1 MCQENDSYRL
11 MVENMPDA
19 ITCQR
24 IIRDEQGNIV
34 DYEFI
39 DVNPA
44 FEKAIGLK
52 KDYIIG
58 KKATDVLQEFLG
70 PGFNRIT
77 EYERVALTGEHT
89 KFEEHSEILGR
100 WYEVTAYRDKPFFL
114 VTVFRDITDHKQNSK
129 NERWYERHDNKNGI
143 WEWVW
148 THGRCTEWDSQGQPL
163 KMAGIHTDITQRRLL
178 EKDLRE
184 ANEKLNAI
192 FHASPLA
199 ITCIDSEGF
208 VTSWNKAAENIFGWR
223 EEEVLG
229 GFLPIIP
236 GEKEKEHWNLKKKTF
251 KGDSFTIL
259 DTIRKKKDGTL
270 INVNIYTAP
279 LLYEEGEAIETIA
292 IFDDITGRKKM
303 EQELIKANKL
313 ESLGLLAGG
322 IAHDFNNLLA
332 VILGNISISL
342 RELSQEDR
350 VFSRLE
356 NAKKAIQQAKNLT
369 QQLQTFARGGDP
381 IKKTASIE
389 ELIREVVSFT
399 LSGSK
404 VHCRFSF
411 PEDLFYVDIDEGQII
426 QVVHNIII
434 NAVQAMP
441 EEGIINIS
449 AKNVNLGKGDSSCAY
464 FIDEGSYIK
473 LIIQDSGTGIP
484 EKDIKKVFDPFFSTK
499 VEGTG
504 MGLATTYSIIKRH
517 GGCITLESHI
527 GLGTTFYIYLP
538 ASWKK
543 TITKKEGDDKLS
555 NGSGKVLIM
564 DDEEAV
570 RNVAGEMLNA
580 LGYEVKCAHNGQE
593 AVQIYKNALE
603 NNDIF
608 EAVILDLTV
617 PGGIGG
623 KKAAQEILDLDK
635 NASLIVSSGYSE
647 DPVLANHEK
656 YGFKDIIV
664 KPYKIEELGKV
675 LSEA

>member
-1 MCQENDSYRL
+1 MCQGNDSYRL

-19 ITCQR
+19 FAHHR
-24 IIRDEQGNIV
+24 IILDVQGNPV

-44 FEKAIGLK
+44 FEKAMGLK

-58 KKATDVLQEFLG
+58 KKATDILPELLG
-70 PGFNRIT
+70 SGFNRIT

-89 KFEEHSEILGR
+89 KFEEHSEILDR
-100 WYEVTAYRDKPFFL
+100 WYEVTVYRDKPGFL

-129 NERWYERHDNKNGI
+129 NERWYECHDNKNGI
-143 WEWVW
+143 WKWVW
-148 THGRCTEWDSQGQPL
+148 THGRCTEWDSQGQLL
-163 KMAGIHTDITQRRLL
+163 KMAGIHTNITQRRLL

-229 GFLPIIP
+229 GFLPTIP
-236 GEKEKEHWNLKKKTF
+236 GEKEKEHWNLKKNTF

-292 IFDDITGRKKM
+292 IFDDITSRKKM
-303 EQELIKANKL
+303 EQELLKANKL

-356 NAKKAIQQAKNLT
+356 NAEKAIHQAKELT

-389 ELIREVVSFT
+389 ELIREVASFA
-399 LSGSK
+399 LSGSN

-449 AKNVNLGKGDSSCAY
+449 AKNVNFRKGDSPCAHS
-464 FIDEGSYIK
+464 IDEGSYIK

-499 VEGTG
+499 VEETG

-517 GGCITLESHI
+517 GGCITLESQI
-527 GLGTTFYIYLP
+527 GIGTTFYIYLP
-538 ASWKK
+538 ACS
-543 TITKKEGDDKLS
+543 
-555 NGSGKVLIM
+555 
-564 DDEEAV
+564 
-570 RNVAGEMLNA
+570 
-580 LGYEVKCAHNGQE
+580 
-593 AVQIYKNALE
+593 
-603 NNDIF
+603 
-608 EAVILDLTV
+608 
-617 PGGIGG
+617 
-623 KKAAQEILDLDK
+623 
-635 NASLIVSSGYSE
+635 SL
-647 DPVLANHEK
+647 
-656 YGFKDIIV
+656 
-664 KPYKIEELGKV
+664 
-675 LSEA
+675 